1 MSWYP
6 PPPHHYGQPPALPE
20 YGGYPAPP
28 PQQQQQQPQQPH
40 YPGYP
45 PPPPV
50 QQQGYPYYAQPPP
63 PVPAP
68 GYYAAGGY
76 AQQPR
81 YDSYSAPPP
90 PAHHHHQYSP
100 PPPATVPAGPP
111 ASIAQPSPPPLKEGE
126 LRPPPD
132 VAHDP
137 NSFRRYFKQQLDHL
151 TYNSKPVITSLTLF
165 AHEHAIRMATVVA
178 QCFDEHLRTCPPQ
191 YLLPAFYLL
200 DSICKNIGA
209 PYLALFS
216 RFIERAFLS
225 AYHAVDPVTRTKLEE
240 LLGTWKTGGPDGG
253 ELFRDADEP
262 MHGARVQRGIEAALF
277 GARGRGDG
285 FSGRATKDS
294 EMYHAGV
301 QQLPHTATTT
311 ERSGVLYDVRRLLTL
326 RQDALASHPS
336 DQINASQ
343 ITALKKLE
351 QLILNTQLTT
361 EQVTQ
366 IRNQLAALAPPPTTA
381 TTGRSAASASPAP
394 VPAASLSPPAG
405 QQPQPPLMAGQSAY
419 AASQPRHLSPPAP
432 AAHSPQFQQQQH
444 QRFSPAPPAPLAAAA
459 AVGSPALVPALA
471 HGSTPTPTL
480 TPAHPA
486 GGGGGGGG
494 GLVNGIDLGLLSQL
508 SASGA
513 LANLFGGSGS
523 TGGGAGG
530 SGSPALANAKVEAKP
545 DLVKAEDGAL
555 GPNRREKVPLVER
568 DEMAPMWEQEVI
580 RMGVT
585 LNSGDLATPRPHALA
600 LLYLQMVPLQ
610 CRQCGLRQP
619 DSRTGKRKMDEHLD
633 WHFVHKRRMREAA
646 GRASGRSWFTSE
658 EDWYT
663 SDATHHPLSA
673 ADQPSAS
680 LLSAGAAAAASQAGN
695 GAIDRAALQKL
706 KVAVPAAESG
716 EAELGLG
723 DKPCPICQDRFKS
736 EWSDEEEEWVW
747 WNAVVVDKVLYHAT
761 CHAETA
767 LSRSNAAT
775 ASRTSVRTSR
785 ESTPALAAAAAA
797 AANSRKRKADSVD
810 PIANATTS
818 PLKPKPEGDGLPSAQ
833 NGDASAG
840 VRESEGAGG
849 TSAARDEPDPKRVKA
864 EPQEE
869 EERGA
874 LVSAL
879 NDTAPV
885 EQAAQRSEGNEQPP
899 VGDIVGDLDD
909 SAPVHTSTGSSL
921 FLPE

>member
-6 PPPHHYGQPPALPE
+6 GPPHYGHGQPPPPQD
-20 YGGYPAPP
+20 YGGYAPPPPP
-28 PQQQQQQPQQPH
+28 PQQQQQQAYPPAYGAPQA
-40 YPGYP
+40 GYGGYYAP
-45 PPPPV
+45 PPPPPAAA
-50 QQQGYPYYAQPPP
+50 PYYGQP
-63 PVPAP
+63 AY
-68 GYYAAGGY
+68 G
-76 AQQPR
+76 
-81 YDSYSAPPP
+81 
-90 PAHHHHQYSP
+90 HHHQHPHHQSP
-100 PPPATVPAGPP
+100 PPPAMIQQPP
-111 ASIAQPSPPPLKEGE
+111 PPPQRYDYAPPPHQYTPPPPVVQQPPPVAQAPPPLKEGE

-137 NSFRRYFKQQLDHL
+137 NSFRRYFKLQLDQL

-165 AHEHAIRMATVVA
+165 AHEHAIRMASVVA

-225 AYHAVDPVTRTKLEE
+225 AYHSVDPSTRTKLEE
-240 LLGTWKTGGPDGG
+240 LLGTWKTGGSDGG
-253 ELFRDADEP
+253 ELFRDPDEP
-262 MHGARVQRGIEAALF
+262 REGARVQRGIEGALF

-285 FSGRATKDS
+285 LGGRATKDA

-326 RQDALASHPS
+326 RQDVLSTNPA

-343 ITALKKLE
+343 ITALRKLE
-351 QLILNTQLTT
+351 NLILNTQLTT

-366 IRNQLAALAPPPTTA
+366 IRNQLAALAPPPPPA
-381 TTGRSAASASPAP
+381 GGRPSASPVP
-394 VPAASLSPPAG
+394 PAAPGQNLASALSPLVQQQQQASPQSYGG
-405 QQPQPPLMAGQSAY
+405 Q
-419 AASQPRHLSPPAP
+419 HLSPPPP
-432 AAHSPQFQQQQH
+432 AAAQQQQ
-444 QRFSPAPPAPLAAAA
+444 QRRFSPAPPPPPPPVPAGAFGASPAPVAAAQVLPPA
-459 AVGSPALVPALA
+459 AP
-471 HGSTPTPTL
+471 
-480 TPAHPA
+480 
-486 GGGGGGGG
+486 GGV
-494 GLVNGIDLGLLSQL
+494 VNGIDLGLLSQL

-513 LANLFGGSGS
+513 LANLFGGGAPASG
-523 TGGGAGG
+523 
-530 SGSPALANAKVEAKP
+530 GSPALSSVKVEAKP
-545 DLVKAEDGAL
+545 EIKEEEGGA
-555 GPNRREKVPLVER
+555 GGAGSKRREKVPLVEK
-568 DEMAPMWEQEVI
+568 DEMAMVWEQEVV

-585 LNSGDLATPRPHALA
+585 LNSGELATPRPHALA
-600 LLYLQMVPLQ
+600 VLYLQMVPLQ

-663 SDATHHPLSA
+663 SDSTHHPLSA
-673 ADQPSAS
+673 ADQPSSS
-680 LLSAGAAAAASQAGN
+680 LLSAGAAATASQAGN
-695 GAIDRAALQKL
+695 STIDRAALQKL
-706 KVAVPAAESG
+706 KVAVPAAGSP

-761 CHAETA
+761 CHAEAA
-767 LSRSNAAT
+767 LARSNAVASAA

-785 ESTPALAAAAAA
+785 ESTPTLAA
-797 AANSRKRKADSVD
+797 SRKRKADSVD
-810 PIANATTS
+810 PTGAANPTS
-818 PLKPKPEGDGLPSAQ
+818 PLKPKIEGGEAVPSNGDGELAV
-833 NGDASAG
+833 AG
-840 VRESEGAGG
+840 
-849 TSAARDEPDPKRVKA
+849 DEPDAKRVKA

-869 EERGA
+869 HTFDASGA
-874 LVSAL
+874 PTE
-879 NDTAPV
+879 TAP
-885 EQAAQRSEGNEQPP
+885 EQPAISSEP
-899 VGDIVGDLDD
+899 
-909 SAPVHTSTGSSL
+909 APVTESDPPPVRSSSL